1 MKYIEEKIFCLLMM
15 LSLIIVAVFVVSVLW
30 SIFSKG
36 LPVLTWDMIISLP
49 GSGFYIGKEG
59 GFLNAIVGSLYIVT
73 GATVVGL
80 IVSIPVVFYLNVY
93 LKSTSRFGYIARL
106 AFDVLFGIPS
116 IVYGAFAFT
125 IMVAMG
131 IKASLLGG
139 IIVESGK
146 FDWSA
151 SGKYPNIAAPN
162 PSYHGVSFY
171 DAVGPAAFVT
181 YIRAILLRDTGASI
195 SPFNA
200 FLLLQGVETLS
211 LRRCYVH
218 SWIHRFYPRII

>member
-80 IVSIPVVFYLNVY
+80 IVSMHDLPLMCFSVFRA
-93 LKSTSRFGYIARL
+93 SC
-106 AFDVLFGIPS
+106 
-116 IVYGAFAFT
+116 
-125 IMVAMG
+125 MV
-131 IKASLLGG
+131 
-139 IIVESGK
+139 
-146 FDWSA
+146 
-151 SGKYPNIAAPN
+151 
-162 PSYHGVSFY
+162 
-171 DAVGPAAFVT
+171 
-181 YIRAILLRDTGASI
+181 
-195 SPFNA
+195 
-200 FLLLQGVETLS
+200 LLLS
-211 LRRCYVH
+211 P
-218 SWIHRFYPRII
+218 SWWQWV